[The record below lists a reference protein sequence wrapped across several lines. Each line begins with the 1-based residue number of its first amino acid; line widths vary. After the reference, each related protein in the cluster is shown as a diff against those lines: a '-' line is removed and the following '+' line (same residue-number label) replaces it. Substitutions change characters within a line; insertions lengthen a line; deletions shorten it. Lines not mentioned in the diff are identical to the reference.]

1 MPVTVTVNLAKAI
14 SSATILGGA
23 SSSGSASQTKVAG
36 GDQANSGSDTPQSPK
51 QQLRAQEDAFSQINQ
66 MLKNVVDKL
75 NEFYKGVF
83 AAHKDEIARLSVEI
97 ARKILVQK
105 VENGDYE
112 IESIVKEALSNAPA
126 RHDIVV
132 HLNPDDFSKYQ
143 KLREAPRA
151 PGGDEPTEDLEGV
164 KFVPDANI
172 GPAQCILETPKGI
185 IESLIDQHLEQVS
198 NALKKVK

>member
-1 MPVTVTVNLAKAI
+1 MPATVTINLARPI
-14 SSATILGGA
+14 RSATVSGGVP
-23 SSSGSASQTKVAG
+23 SSGPASPTTVSG
-36 GDQANSGSDTPQSPK
+36 GNQANSGLDTAQSLE
-51 QQLRAQEDAFSQINQ
+51 QQLDAQKAAFLQVNQ
-66 MLKNVVDKL
+66 MLQGIVGKL
-75 NEFYKGVF
+75 NEFCEGAF

-126 RHDIVV
+126 RQDVV
-132 HLNPDDFSKYQ
+132 AHLNPEDLSIYQ
-143 KLREAPRA
+143 KLRK
-151 PGGDEPTEDLEGV
+151 DEPGEDLTGV

-172 GPAQCILETPKGI
+172 GRAECLLETPKGI
-185 IESLIDQHLEQVS
+185 IESLIDQHLEQVG